1 MGLLPDLYTFSDLL
15 RLNQL
20 LAMNKRPIQDSGQIL
35 GFTLLIGD
43 INLCIYSAW
52 INAELKVVLTLR
64 LGLFFMHK

>member
-20 LAMNKRPIQDSGQIL
+20 LAMNKRPIKDSGQIL

-43 INLCIYSAW
+43 INLCVHRCVNLLMRLFS
-52 INAELKVVLTLR
+52 VLIQ
-64 LGLFFMHK
+64 HE